1 MSTPSPDTVA
11 TDQNE
16 RVHTVIRCV
25 RLFTGADEQS
35 HVEIGRLDLTPGR
48 NGDLVSAAMSAI
60 HATAEETATGG
71 TLAWHTAPVRQL
83 VVTLAG
89 TLVFTTRDGQEFTLA
104 PGDVLLA
111 EDTVGSGHQWR
122 LVGEDP
128 WRRIY
133 IVLAD
138 GVDVPFVVD

>member
-1 MSTPSPDTVA
+1 
-11 TDQNE
+11 
-16 RVHTVIRCV
+16 VHTVIRCV
-25 RLFTGADEQS
+25 RLFTGADQQS
-35 HVEIGRLDLTPGR
+35 HIQIGRLDLTPGR
-48 NGDLVSAAMSAI
+48 NADLVSAAMSSI
-60 HATAEETATGG
+60 HVTAEETATGG

-122 LVGEDP
+122 LVDDDP
-128 WRRIY
+128 WRRLY

-138 GVDVPFVVD
+138 GVDVPFVAE

>member
-1 MSTPSPDTVA
+1 M
-11 TDQNE
+11 
-16 RVHTVIRCV
+16 IRCV
-25 RLFTGADEQS
+25 RLFTGTDQQS
-35 HVEIGRLDLTPGR
+35 HIQIGRLDLTPGR
-48 NGDLVSAAMSAI
+48 NDDLVSAAMSSI
-60 HATAEETATGG
+60 HVTAEETATGG

-122 LVGEDP
+122 LVDDDP

-138 GVDVPFVVD
+138 GADVPFVAE